1 VLNYFNK
8 LDCQAFQYLNFE
20 ELFFTHGYIFCFM
33 SYRDSPESQVLALQY
48 AAPRSLNSDIS
59 YFGVGGKQAVFF
71 IGTSVRV
78 SDVVYLNCSG

>member
-1 VLNYFNK
+1 MSKTPCLHFK
-8 LDCQAFQYLNFE
+8 ISYLPYCRN
-20 ELFFTHGYIFCFM
+20 
-33 SYRDSPESQVLALQY
+33 SYESNALALDY

-78 SDVVYLNCSG
+78 SDAVCLNSNGEIII